1 MKYLNLGKV
10 LPPEVLA
17 EVQRFAAG
25 ACWIPVRVR
34 RRFKTAS
41 NPSRD
46 KEIRR
51 LRDAGRTYRAIGEQF
66 RLAASVIWTICNKAP
81 GRRGGGRRGK

>member
-1 MKYLNLGKV
+1 MKYLNLGRV
-10 LPPEVLA
+10 LPRGLLA

-41 NPSRD
+41 NPGRD
-46 KEIRR
+46 GEIRR
-51 LRDAGRTYRAIGEQF
+51 LRLTGKTYRWLGEKF
-66 RLAASVIWTICNKAP
+66 RLSSSVIWWICNSASV
-81 GRRGGGRRGK
+81 GQRGAKRVQ